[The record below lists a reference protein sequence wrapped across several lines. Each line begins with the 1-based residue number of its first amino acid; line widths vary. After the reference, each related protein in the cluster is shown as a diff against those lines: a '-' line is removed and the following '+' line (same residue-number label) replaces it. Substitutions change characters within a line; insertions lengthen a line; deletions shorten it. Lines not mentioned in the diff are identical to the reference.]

1 MSAFLAK
8 SQPQMIAGFIGKH
21 RHATAHKPAAD
32 KVTQRRRECELR
44 DYRMD
49 VALVVYGHGF
59 HHGVEL

>member
-1 MSAFLAK
+1 MSAFLAH
-8 SQPQMIAGFIGKH
+8 SPPQIFAGLIGKH

-32 KVTQRRRECELR
+32 KVTQRRREIERR
-44 DYRMD
+44 DYRME